1 MTEHLTD
8 LGLHLNEKDLV
19 IFYVD
24 KNTVRITGEVVGF
37 DDDGKY
43 PKVLVKPINWMS
55 MANPD
60 YKMKD
65 LYKPALSKVVKAKY
79 KTSYLNNN

>member
-8 LGLHLNEKDLV
+8 LGLSLNVKDLV

-24 KNTVRITGEVVGF
+24 KNTVRITGEVIGF

-60 YKMKD
+60 YKMKEI
-65 LYKPALSKVVKAKY
+65 YKPALSRVVKAKY
-79 KTSYLNNN
+79 KTSSYINN